1 MHAAERSISLE
12 SLVEDLKQCIPKLS
26 SDAKYAFDPYFYILF
41 WALEL
46 PDLANNPEAKY
57 AELKKELLAKL
68 DSEKRGLKEIT
79 VAQDQRS
86 RAKPGS
92 RCAPHTLV
100 VSVQYV
106 GMVAAI
112 QMNTG
117 PIFAWQY
124 LTYLFNGVWGCC

>member
-46 PDLANNPEAKY
+46 PDLASNPEAKY

-68 DSEKRGLKEIT
+68 DSEKRGLKEMT

-106 GMVAAI
+106 GSAAAVRE
-112 QMNTG
+112 NTG
-117 PIFAWQY
+117 PLFAFQY
-124 LTYLFNGVWGCC
+124 LTYVLYCVWGHC